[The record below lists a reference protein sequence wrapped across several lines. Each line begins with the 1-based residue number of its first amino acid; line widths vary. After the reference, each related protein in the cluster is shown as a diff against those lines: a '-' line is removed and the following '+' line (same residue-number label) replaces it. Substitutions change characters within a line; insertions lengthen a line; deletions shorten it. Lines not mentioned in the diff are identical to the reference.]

1 MNLEIS
7 TTYPLIIIL
16 IMTIVTL
23 ATRWGGVLI
32 MSYVPISDRV
42 QRFINA
48 MSGSVLV
55 ALLAPIAVEGDNGA
69 RLALLTTL
77 IIMLVV
83 KKPLLAISAGILAAA
98 LFRQYFV

>member
-1 MNLEIS
+1 MNLDIS
-7 TTYPLIIIL
+7 SSYPVLIIL
-16 IMTIVTL
+16 IMAIVTL
-23 ATRWGGVLI
+23 ATRWGGVVI

-55 ALLAPIAVEGDNGA
+55 ALLAPLALEGDHGA

-77 IIMLVV
+77 IVMLVV
-83 KKPLLAISAGILAAA
+83 KKPLWAIAAGIAAAA
-98 LFRQYFV
+98 LFRQYFT